1 MSEQEETLFIKQQPY
16 NAEAEQ
22 SVLGA
27 VMLDQSCL
35 AKVAQNLKEE
45 DFYLRQHRIIYRAMV
60 DIWNRNGSIDAV
72 TLSEQLGADLEAVGG
87 YAYIAQIAQTLPTTQ
102 HLDAYIDIVADMAIR
117 RRLIDAASHI
127 ANISYDKEDD
137 LQNVLSDA

>member
-16 NAEAEQ
+16 HAEAEQ

-27 VMLDQSCL
+27 VLLDQSCL
-35 AKVAQNLKEE
+35 AKVAQHLKED
-45 DFYLRQHRIIYRAMV
+45 DFYLRQHRVIYRAMV

-117 RRLIDAASHI
+117 RRLINAANPYCQHQ
-127 ANISYDKEDD
+127 
-137 LQNVLSDA
+137 L